1 MVGERVSDGLE
12 QRENLEVEQMHL
24 KIFSVVIS
32 ANLVLL
38 SDNNLLQS
46 FRCFLQNAFLR
57 VKFSGKGGGV
67 LFFNITDCNKH

>member
-38 SDNNLLQS
+38 SENNLLQS
-46 FRCFLQNAFLR
+46 FRCLVQNASLR

-67 LFFNITDCNKH
+67 LFNIIDCNKH

>member
-38 SDNNLLQS
+38 SEKQS
-46 FRCFLQNAFLR
+46 VAIF
-57 VKFSGKGGGV
+57 
-67 LFFNITDCNKH
+67 